1 MKKTYM
7 NPSMEVVEIKAQQL
21 LAGSINT
28 SINTLGGDY
37 NGGGIQS
44 RELEF
49 EDIDDPSKWLLN

>member
-7 NPSMEVVEIKAQQL
+7 NPSMEVVEIKDQQL
-21 LAGSINT
+21 LAG

>member
-7 NPSMEVVEIKAQQL
+7 NPSMDVVEIKAQQL
-21 LAGSINT
+21 LAG

>member
-21 LAGSINT
+21 LAGSIN
-28 SINTLGGDY
+28 
-37 NGGGIQS
+37 GIQS

>member
-7 NPSMEVVEIKAQQL
+7 NPSMEVVEIKDQQL
-21 LAGSINT
+21 LAG

-49 EDIDDPSKWLLN
+49 EDIDDPSKWLLNDF

>member
-7 NPSMEVVEIKAQQL
+7 NPSMEVVEIKAPQL
-21 LAGSINT
+21 LAG

-49 EDIDDPSKWLLN
+49 EDIDDPSKWLLNDF

>member
-7 NPSMEVVEIKAQQL
+7 NPSMDVVEIKAQQL
-21 LAGSINT
+21 LAG

-49 EDIDDPSKWLLN
+49 EDIDDPSKWLLNNF

>member
-28 SINTLGGDY
+28 LGGDY

-44 RELEF
+44 READFDE
-49 EDIDDPSKWLLN
+49 EY

>member
-1 MKKTYM
+1 MKKTYI
-7 NPSMEVVEIKAQQL
+7 NPSMEVVEIKTQQL
-21 LAGSINT
+21 LAG

-49 EDIDDPSKWLLN
+49 EDIDDPSKWLLNDF